1 MTISD
6 NNTIRDM
13 PRKSIP
19 SWIKREIVK
28 LWLHGSKRP
37 EICEK
42 VGYSE
47 GAVWSVINEFKEK
60 AKEQSLEEA
69 TRIYKVKEDL
79 DTLREIT
86 SYIKSWMSVED
97 AIEGLKVS
105 KELLNAGVEYKELKD
120 FLNVYKMVSS
130 NNFPSE
136 AFIRSALDLYEISKE
151 SGLSPQEV
159 TKHHEEVLGEL
170 REMEKRLEALKVKVS
185 GLEEKRNQVVEL
197 ERRISRAKR
206 ELTECN
212 ASISRLKSMKETL
225 KKEISDAIAKGE
237 NAIGILNA
245 KMSQSSEKSKALM
258 EEVQRLEREVKV
270 RSGMAS
276 EAERKFKEFDGKLE
290 AYKALN
296 PLLKLVVNCEGERH
310 QVLPIAL
317 MFNERLCEWFKT
329 HSPRNYLLESGL
341 KSLINNLME
350 EIGLERQQRLP

>member
-1 MTISD
+1 
-6 NNTIRDM
+6 
-13 PRKSIP
+13 
-19 SWIKREIVK
+19 
-28 LWLHGSKRP
+28 
-37 EICEK
+37 
-42 VGYSE
+42 
-47 GAVWSVINEFKEK
+47 
-60 AKEQSLEEA
+60 
-69 TRIYKVKEDL
+69 
-79 DTLREIT
+79 
-86 SYIKSWMSVED
+86 
-97 AIEGLKVS
+97 
-105 KELLNAGVEYKELKD
+105 
-120 FLNVYKMVSS
+120 
-130 NNFPSE
+130 
-136 AFIRSALDLYEISKE
+136 
-151 SGLSPQEV
+151 
-159 TKHHEEVLGEL
+159 
-170 REMEKRLEALKVKVS
+170 
-185 GLEEKRNQVVEL
+185 
-197 ERRISRAKR
+197 
-206 ELTECN
+206 
-212 ASISRLKSMKETL
+212 MKETL